1 MGYFN
6 FKSNENEKE
15 MSYDLRQIY
24 ARIVGEHMVTIAE
37 NRIAENL
44 YQWFNSLEDLFTEV
58 SFKFKDQEEDVEQ
71 YTTIKNEI
79 ITLANKHSSTWL
91 GTSKKENELSELK
104 ASLRKLERF
113 LYLKMEEANMFGTKY
128 SEDEGL

>member
-1 MGYFN
+1 MAYFN
-6 FKSNENEKE
+6 FNQADNQKE

-37 NRIAENL
+37 NRISENL

-58 SFKFKDQEEDVEQ
+58 SFKFRDQEKDIQ
-71 YTTIKNEI
+71 DYNELKKEVI
-79 ITLANKHSSTWL
+79 DLANKHTGTWL
-91 GTSKKENELSELK
+91 GTAKQENELSELK

-113 LYLKMEEANMFGTKY
+113 LYLKMEEANMFGTKFAD
-128 SEDEGL
+128 DEGL